1 VAEGRVSLYADTA
14 LMKDVRKQR
23 FHIHPNHQRCGAA
36 GGVAD
41 AVARSHAVPGARLI
55 VWRKKIILQI
65 TGPEFPMP
73 ERLAVDYLIISNNA
87 LKDLKLL
94 AAHIDAKQILL
105 DSSNTYYFATKLLD
119 DAVPLGLRVHS
130 VWHRGAFQEI
140 TG

>member
-1 VAEGRVSLYADTA
+1 
-14 LMKDVRKQR
+14 
-23 FHIHPNHQRCGAA
+23 
-36 GGVAD
+36 
-41 AVARSHAVPGARLI
+41 
-55 VWRKKIILQI
+55 
-65 TGPEFPMP
+65 
-73 ERLAVDYLIISNNA
+73 
-87 LKDLKLL
+87 LL